1 MRTPQNQR
9 CAENG
14 GATAAFS
21 PLPRAPGAASP
32 EPFPVRGGQ
41 RFPAGGSAPGA
52 PSRAIHHPA
61 ESPLTSTPSRARRS
75 RRRENRDRDREKRG
89 GSWGG
94 SAPGHRT
101 GLTSSRAS
109 RRLQP
114 GIRTWIC
121 LFLDPEPLPPSVGF
135 GAGAVVGSGG
145 KIKEWVRKGE
155 RMPWDGQSSRA
166 APSGDN
172 TRTTSGDSPRA
183 AWASPWHPNAHG
195 PGHSQGPLCAPKW
208 SPGPHVGA
216 GIELQGGPH
225 ARWWL

>member
-21 PLPRAPGAASP
+21 PFPRAPGAASP

-75 RRRENRDRDREKRG
+75 QRRENRDRDREKRG
-89 GSWGG
+89 GSWRG

-172 TRTTSGDSPRA
+172 KWGQPEGSVGIALAPQRA
-183 AWASPWHPNAHG
+183 RAWPLTGS
-195 PGHSQGPLCAPKW
+195 PLCP
-208 SPGPHVGA
+208 PNGP
-216 GIELQGGPH
+216 QGH
-225 ARWWL
+225 MWRWWL